1 MNSPNISSLPT
12 EWDSSPWDGVGIWD
26 GRIPLHISID
36 RSVINVLIEFDSL
49 FLVGKESS
57 QVAFVHSALS
67 RLRPTAETETE
78 VVRKHGGTGVG
89 ARGRIEM
96 RALALRRTYGRGRTV

>member
-1 MNSPNISSLPT
+1 M
-12 EWDSSPWDGVGIWD
+12 
-26 GRIPLHISID
+26 
-36 RSVINVLIEFDSL
+36 NVLIEFDSL

-96 RALALRRTYGRGRTV
+96 RALALRRTYGRGRTDGLAQSFSSIGFPSVPLSPRRRRAASYRQRQWRYRG